1 MAKKQ
6 KPKPKKTK
14 SFEETL
20 WDTANKLRGS
30 VESAEY
36 KHIVLSLIFLKCISD
51 RFETQKAKLIT
62 SGNEKY
68 IDFVQSYTKDNVIYL
83 PLTSRW
89 NFIKKNSGQDD
100 IAIKIDDALKDIEKN
115 NKELKGALP
124 DKYFVRLGLE
134 TSKLKSLIDEINNI
148 DTLTNPHEDVV
159 GRVYE
164 YFLLKFAIA
173 EGKGKGEFYTPKSI
187 VNLIAELIEPYQGKI
202 YDPCCGTGGMF
213 VQSLKFVE
221 KHQGNS
227 KDISL
232 YGQESTQA
240 TYKLAK
246 MNLAIRGLFANL
258 GKKAKNTFTADHHQ
272 QFKADFIM
280 ANPPFNQK
288 DWREEDE
295 LVDDYRWNGY
305 ETPSE
310 SNANYGW
317 ILHMVSK
324 LSANGVAGFLLS
336 NGALSSDGTEKD
348 IRKKLIDNNLVEAI
362 IILPNNMF
370 YATPISVTLWIINN
384 NKQQRTAIHKD
395 VTRSYRN
402 REEEILFMDLRQH
415 GIPLEKK
422 YIQFSEDDIKKFA
435 KTFHN
440 WQQVDAKLK
449 YKDIAEYCYA
459 ASKSEVIA
467 KDYSLVPSRY
477 IEFINRDEN
486 SDFDT
491 KMQQLQTEF
500 NQLLAQEQQSK
511 QELLTVFKELGYEIT
526 L

>member
-6 KPKPKKTK
+6 KSKPKKTK

-51 RFETQKAKLIT
+51 RFETQKAKLIK

-68 IDFVQSYTKDNVIYL
+68 IDCVQSYAKDCVTYL
-83 PLTSRW
+83 PITSRW
-89 NFIKKNSGQDD
+89 SFITKNAGQDD
-100 IAIKIDDALKDIEKN
+100 IAKKIDEALKKIETN

-134 TSKLKSLIDEINNI
+134 TSKLKSLIDVINNI
-148 DTLTNPHEDVV
+148 DTLTNSHEDVV

-164 YFLLKFAIA
+164 YFLLKFAIV

-213 VQSLKFVE
+213 VQSVKFIE

-227 KDISL
+227 KDISI
-232 YGQESTQA
+232 YGQEYTRT

-258 GKKAKNTFTADHHQ
+258 GEKPQNTFTADQHPQ
-272 QFKADFIM
+272 LKADFIM

-288 DWREEDE
+288 DWRGENE

-305 ETPSE
+305 ETPSD

-336 NGALSSDGTEKD
+336 NGALSDSTEKA

-362 IILPNNMF
+362 IILPRNMF
-370 YATPISVTLWIINN
+370 YATDISVTLWIINN
-384 NKQQRTAIHKD
+384 NKKQRTAIHKD

-415 GIPLEKK
+415 GEPLEKS
-422 YIQFSEDDIKKFA
+422 YIQLSEDDIKKA
-435 KTFHN
+435 TKTFHN
-440 WQQVDAKLK
+440 WQQADAKLE
-449 YKDIAEYCYA
+449 YKDIAEYCYVA
-459 ASKSEVIA
+459 RKSEVIS
-467 KDYSLVPSRY
+467 KNYSLVPSKY

-486 SDFDT
+486 IDFDT
-491 KMQQLQTEF
+491 KMQQLQTDF
-500 NQLLAQEQQSK
+500 SKILTQEQQSK
-511 QELLTVFKELGYEIT
+511 QELLTIFKELGYEIT

>member
-6 KPKPKKTK
+6 KSKPKKTK

-20 WDTANKLRGS
+20 WDAAIKLRSS
-30 VESAEY
+30 VEAAEY
-36 KHIVLSLIFLKCISD
+36 KHIVLSLIFLKFISD
-51 RFETQKAKLIT
+51 RFETQKAKLIK

-68 IDFVQSYTKDNVIYL
+68 IDCVQSYAKDCVTYL
-83 PLTSRW
+83 PITSRW
-89 NFIKKNSGQDD
+89 SFITKNAGQDD

-134 TSKLKSLIDEINNI
+134 TSKLKSLIDVINNI
-148 DTLTNPHEDVV
+148 DTLTNSHEDVV

-164 YFLLKFAIA
+164 YFLLKFAIV

-213 VQSLKFVE
+213 VQSVKFIE

-227 KDISL
+227 KDISI
-232 YGQESTQA
+232 YGQEYTQT

-258 GKKAKNTFTADHHQ
+258 GEKAKNTFSTDQHPQ
-272 QFKADFIM
+272 LKADFIM

-305 ETPSE
+305 EIPSE
-310 SNANYGW
+310 KNANYGW

-336 NGALSSDGTEKD
+336 NGALSKTGNEYK
-348 IRKKLIDNNLVEAI
+348 IRKKLIENDLIEAI
-362 IILPNNMF
+362 ITLPRDMF
-370 YATPISVTLWIINN
+370 YSTDISVTLWIINN
-384 NKQQRTAIHKD
+384 NKTERNVLVADQEKN
-395 VTRSYRN
+395 YRY
-402 REEEILFMDLRQH
+402 RVGEVLFIDLRRR
-415 GIPLEKK
+415 GSEFEKQ
-422 YIQFSEDDIKKFA
+422 YIELTADDIQEVV
-435 KTFHN
+435 TIYHN
-440 WQQVDAKLK
+440 WQQKDWKKLYK
-449 YKDIAEYCYA
+449 NIPEFCQSANIKDI
-459 ASKSEVIA
+459 K
-467 KDYSLVPSRY
+467 KQDYSLIPSKY
-477 IEFINRDEN
+477 IPFIDKDSGIDYDMEMNRLQSKF
-486 SDFDT
+486 SDLLSQEQESQ
-491 KMQQLQTEF
+491 QQLIE
-500 NQLLAQEQQSK
+500 A
-511 QELLTVFKELGYEIT
+511 FKGLGYEIK